1 MFNFGLFKMH
11 NICLVNHTFNHT
23 IYLPVF
29 YACKKQLFQWIQSC
43 MHYKFETSL
52 ILMSNFL
59 DENLDLENFGKKKKK
74 KKKTFNL
81 EELDGALPENAT
93 NKSKEDGIEEMD
105 EENAIEVT
113 LHLSYSKL
121 LI

>member
-1 MFNFGLFKMH
+1 MNYILCTYALQF
-11 NICLVNHTFNHT
+11 
-23 IYLPVF
+23 YL
-29 YACKKQLFQWIQSC
+29 
-43 MHYKFETSL
+43 
-52 ILMSNFL
+52 SNLNVPFL

-105 EENAIEVT
+105 EENAIEV
-113 LHLSYSKL
+113 LYHLSCSKL
-121 LI
+121 LILNCSNT

>member
-1 MFNFGLFKMH
+1 
-11 NICLVNHTFNHT
+11 
-23 IYLPVF
+23 
-29 YACKKQLFQWIQSC
+29 
-43 MHYKFETSL
+43 
-52 ILMSNFL
+52 MSHFL

-105 EENAIEVT
+105 EENAIEV
-113 LHLSYSKL
+113 LYHLSCSKL
-121 LI
+121 LILNCSNT